1 MTFDSCEKEVLAI
14 QARFNRTFGEQK
26 ICNLKARQ
34 EVLLAIIQMG
44 RLCKQIS
51 KTSMI
56 DETEDL
62 KLRLLKM
69 RDTLNII
76 FDKIEQS
83 RKERRALNHEKK
95 FPYSPAAPETRSM
108 QCDQRVPAMQK

>member
-1 MTFDSCEKEVLAI
+1 MKFESCEKEVLAI
-14 QARFNRTFGEQK
+14 QDRFNRTFGRQI

-34 EVLLAIIQMG
+34 QVLLAIIQMG

-51 KTSMI
+51 KSRKI
-56 DETEDL
+56 DETEAL

-83 RKERRALNHEKK
+83 RKERRELNHEKK